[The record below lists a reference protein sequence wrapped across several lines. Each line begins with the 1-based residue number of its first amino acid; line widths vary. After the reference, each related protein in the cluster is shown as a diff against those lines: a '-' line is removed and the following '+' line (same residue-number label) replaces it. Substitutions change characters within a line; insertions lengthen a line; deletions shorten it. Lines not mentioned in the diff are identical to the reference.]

1 MQISDVHNAY
11 YAVADGAATAYA
23 HDDKRVCKREIA
35 DGCVR
40 TAGLS
45 CRPQRP

>member
-1 MQISDVHNAY
+1 MRISCMHNAS
-11 YAVADGAATAYA
+11 YAMADGAATAYA
-23 HDDKRVCKREIA
+23 HDDKRVCKREMA
-35 DGCVR
+35 AGSVR

>member
-1 MQISDVHNAY
+1 MQISDAHNTY
-11 YAVADGAATAYA
+11 YAMADGTATAYA
-23 HDDKRVCKREIA
+23 HDDKRVCKREMA
-35 DGCVR
+35 AGSVR